1 MPHYFRKIFFCIF
14 FFAAQNSNASPILK
28 TEQDII
34 KVEKNIQ
41 VREDNEHKADLLLE
55 LANYYYEKDK
65 YDPKPVQKAAR
76 YGKAAF
82 RISKELHYTKGL
94 GASYLLLSMLEQ
106 HNNNFKK
113 SNIYASIAVN
123 ILNKINEPDLLG
135 ESWVMIWSSNIL
147 LGMNYEDRIAYLKK
161 AAFYF
166 EKAKNKKRLGDCYSE
181 MGDIYF
187 LLGNGK
193 ESLVNL
199 QKALSLYKEANYK
212 NLEVTYDLIGAVY
225 IFLEDYKEGLKY
237 AFLALETAEKKD
249 KKTLFLCTVYN
260 RIGLAYEEMGD
271 NENALKYFDKS
282 LQVAAELNDIPNIRK
297 LVGNYCDALLQIKKY
312 DQALKLISNTKKQ
325 YPTVEDKNSYELNCI
340 LITIYVYKNQYEKAL
355 AYQEKIV
362 EELKSVQ
369 DSDDLLLIYSTLI
382 NLNLAIKN
390 YEQAD
395 DYADAYHIICKKL
408 KKDIFYAQCNLWEFK
423 IDSAKGN
430 LESAMNHYKEYVKIN
445 KHSFDEK
452 KSKEINKLNILYDS
466 EKKDHDIANLKNE
479 SIIQTNNLEKASLIR
494 NIMYVGFI
502 LLLLFIIFLY
512 KDYQLKQK
520 NNLILKVQQEEINR
534 NNLSLKQA
542 INEKEWLLREI
553 HHRVKNNLHMV
564 VGLLASQTEYLK
576 GNEAINANLE
586 SQRRVESMSMIHDK
600 LYQSENLSL
609 IDMPSYILD
618 LTYYLSDSF
627 DIRKQ
632 IRFELDIDKVEF
644 PLSHSVPIG
653 LILNEAI
660 TNAIKYAFPENTSG
674 VIQVILKEKNQEFTL
689 LIADDGVGIPETIDL
704 ENSTTLGLKLMKGL
718 SEDIQAD
725 FKIFHENGTK
735 IALTFT
741 LS

>member
-1 MPHYFRKIFFCIF
+1 MPQSSGKILFCIF
-14 FFAAQNSNASPILK
+14 FFALCNSNAAPILK
-28 TEQDII
+28 TEQDVI

-41 VREDNEHKADLLLE
+41 FKEDNENKVDLLLE
-55 LANYYYEKDK
+55 LANYYYEKEK
-65 YDPKPVQKAAR
+65 YDPKPVQKAAI

-82 RISKELHYTKGL
+82 RISKELQYSKGL

-123 ILNKINEPDLLG
+123 ILNKISAYDLLG
-135 ESWVMIWSSNIL
+135 ESWVMIWSSKIL
-147 LGMNYEDRIAYLKK
+147 MGLKYEDRIGYLKK

-166 EKAKNKKRLGDCYSE
+166 EKAHNKKRLGDCYKE

-193 ESLVNL
+193 ESLL
-199 QKALSLYKEANYK
+199 YLRKALYLYKEAHYK
-212 NLEVTYDLIGAVY
+212 NLEVTYDLMGAVY

-237 AFLALETAEKKD
+237 AFLALETAEKKE

-282 LQVAAELNDIPNIRK
+282 LQVATELNEIDTVRK

-312 DQALKLISNTKKQ
+312 DQALKLIINTKKQ
-325 YPTVEDKNSYELNCI
+325 YPTIENKNSYELNCI
-340 LITIYVYKNQYEKAL
+340 LITIYVHKKQYEKAL
-355 AYQEKIV
+355 AYQDQIV
-362 EELKSVQ
+362 AELKEVR

-382 NLNLAIKN
+382 NLNLAVKN

-395 DYADAYHIICKKL
+395 NYSDAYHIICKKL

-430 LESAMNHYKEYVKIN
+430 LESALNHYKEYVKIN
-445 KHSFDEK
+445 KRSFDEK

-479 SIIQTNNLEKASLIR
+479 SIIQTSNLEKASLIR

-502 LLLLFIIFLY
+502 LLLLFIVFLY
-512 KDYQLKQK
+512 KAYQLKQK

-534 NNLSLKQA
+534 NNLSLKQV

-632 IRFELDIDKVEF
+632 IRFELDIAKVEF

-660 TNAIKYAFPENTSG
+660 TNAIKYAFPENTPG
-674 VIQVILKEKNQEFTL
+674 IIQITLKQENQEFTL
-689 LIADDGVGIPETIDL
+689 SIQDNGVGIPETIDL
-704 ENSTTLGLKLMKGL
+704 ENSSTLGLKLMKGL

-725 FKIFHENGTK
+725 FKISHENGTK
-735 IALTFT
+735 IELTFT